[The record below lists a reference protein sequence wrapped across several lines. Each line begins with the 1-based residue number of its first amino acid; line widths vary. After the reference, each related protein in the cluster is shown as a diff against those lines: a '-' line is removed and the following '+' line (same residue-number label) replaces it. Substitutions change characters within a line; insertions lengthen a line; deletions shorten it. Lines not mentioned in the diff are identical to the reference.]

1 MSLFEFSEQEELGR
15 VMSVDTSAVV
25 VRVDNL
31 EKLRRMQVN
40 RLVALRCSRAGQH
53 LIGMVQKITR
63 SQGDGT
69 PDVAELA
76 DSASTTEINV
86 VRVLLI
92 GTFFDT
98 TGTRTNQF
106 RRTLE
111 TVPDIDAECFQI
123 EGDRLTKFMRAVAS
137 VTEEQARLS
146 LGQYTIDDDAE
157 AFLNGNKFFQRHAI
171 IVGSTGSGKSWTT
184 AQILEQVADLPNANA
199 IVFDIHG
206 EYSSMDDFRFR
217 HLRVAGPNDLHLSEA
232 ALTRGLLFLPYW
244 LLGYEALLSLFV
256 DRSDQN
262 APNQSMLMARA
273 TNNAKRQF
281 LESVA
286 AEELAA
292 SFTADSPVPFDIDV
306 VLRELE
312 EENQKMVPGA
322 RPGTEKAGE
331 FNGKLSRLIQRLS
344 AKIEDRRLGFLFQ
357 GGSETMDLA
366 WLNQLARHLIGG
378 TAMQPTK
385 DGGIK
390 VIDFS
395 EVPSDILP
403 LIVSMV
409 ARLIFALQQWT
420 LPDQRHPISLFCDE
434 AHLYIPARTQGDA
447 ADEVSIQIF
456 ERLAKEGRKYGVGLV
471 IISQRPSEVNHT
483 VLSQC
488 NNFIAMRLTN
498 SEDQNVIKRLLPDSL
513 GSFGDIL
520 PILDV
525 GEALVVGDASLLPTR
540 VRVSKP
546 KHIPHSKTL
555 DFWDHWA
562 NEQFYDYIDKAV
574 QGWRMQN
581 RE

>member
-1 MSLFEFSEQEELGR
+1 MSLFEFSENEELGR
-15 VMSVDTSAVV
+15 VISVDTTAVV

-31 EKLRRMQVN
+31 EKLRQMQVN

-63 SQGDGT
+63 SPSGSPLDVPDPEELT
-69 PDVAELA
+69 PSE
-76 DSASTTEINV
+76 EINL
-86 VRVLLI
+86 VRVVLI
-92 GTFFDT
+92 GTFFDAL
-98 TGTRTNQF
+98 GSQTNQF

-123 EGDRLTKFMRAVAS
+123 EGERLTQFMRAVTS

-184 AQILEQVADLPNANA
+184 AQILEQVANLANANA

-206 EYSSMDDFRFR
+206 EYSSMDDSRFR
-217 HLRVAGPNDLHLSEA
+217 HLRVAGPNDLDHTDD
-232 ALTRGLLFLPYW
+232 ALAQGIVFLPYW

-262 APNQSMLMARA
+262 APNQAMLMAKA
-273 TNNAKRQF
+273 INTAKRQF
-281 LESVA
+281 LESVQA
-286 AEELAA
+286 TALAA
-292 SFTADSPVPFDIDV
+292 SFTADSPIPFDIKV
-306 VLRELE
+306 VLEELE
-312 EENQKMVPGA
+312 EENEKMVPGA
-322 RPGTEKAGE
+322 NGKDKHGD
-331 FNGKLSRLIQRLS
+331 FHGKLSRLIQRLS
-344 AKIEDRRLGFLFQ
+344 AKMEDRRLGFLFG
-357 GGSETMDLA
+357 GGSETTDLT

-385 DGGIK
+385 TGGIK
-390 VIDFS
+390 IIDFS

-409 ARLIFALQQWT
+409 ARLVFALQQWT

-434 AHLYIPARTQGDA
+434 AHLYIPARIQGDA

-471 IISQRPSEVNHT
+471 IISQRPSELNHT

-513 GSFGDIL
+513 GSFGDVL

-546 KHIPHSKTL
+546 THIPHSKTL
-555 DFWDHWA
+555 DFWDRWA
-562 NEQFYDYIDKAV
+562 DEQFYDYIDKAV
-574 QGWRMQN
+574 RGWRIQS